1 MTHPEIEEWLQ
12 TAEGVKMNPDG
23 RYGLQCVDLV
33 DSYAEAIFGVHWT
46 QSVGGVNG
54 ANQLLDRV
62 PDAYWIRIDNDG
74 SPGQIPQRGDV
85 LVYAGNSINQWGHTA
100 VALNP
105 TIAAVQVIQQD
116 GFAAPHQFVDGA
128 WYSAKPAHRSTL
140 GYDNYGTG
148 PILGWL
154 RPRPERIRDT
164 GAAARLG
171 TPPVKQCVVE
181 PGDSLSLIAIQ
192 FGTTLEALRGANPG
206 VSDLIHPGQV
216 LNLP

>member
-1 MTHPEIEEWLQ
+1 MTHPEIEEWL
-12 TAEGVKMNPDG
+12 TGAEGVKMNPDG

-33 DSYAEAIFGVHWT
+33 DQYAQDLFGVHWT
-46 QSVGGVNG
+46 ESVGGVVG

-62 PDAYWIRIDNDG
+62 PDAYWTRIDNDG
-74 SPGQIPQRGDV
+74 SPDLLPERGDV
-85 LVYAGNSINQWGHTA
+85 LVYAGNGVNQWGHTA

-105 TIAAVQVIQQD
+105 TLAAVQVIQQD
-116 GFAAPHQFVDGA
+116 GFAEPHQFVDGA

-164 GAAARLG
+164 GAALRLA
-171 TPPVKQCVVE
+171 PRVSQVIVE
-181 PGDSLSLIAIQ
+181 AGDSMGLIAIQ
-192 FGTTLEALRGANPG
+192 YGVALDALLAANPG
-206 VSDLIHPGQV
+206 VGDLIHPGQV